1 MLNHA
6 KLCENFRRKKK
17 RKNRITRVRDRR
29 RFIRYSA
36 SWWKKKKEKRGDE
49 KISIELYTF
58 RKEIFFFFFPP
69 LEIKNWT
76 NRNCEY
82 LTSIVQKVYNSLCK
96 ACNLSIALGSQR
108 SIIDYFL
115 ADRYRRKVGGTIK
128 KKRGGGGG
136 EGGMC
141 DTRCAT
147 HWLT

>member
-36 SWWKKKKEKRGDE
+36 SWWKKKKEKRDE